1 MGWVPPPP
9 PLTAARLGSRPGRA
23 GAGAQGRD
31 ASPTTM
37 SHFGLCG
44 LASAG
49 YRPALP
55 LNLQPSSSG
64 SDSEREEEGGG
75 VLWGQKG
82 ADRGGL
88 GAQMVP
94 DRWTCSRA
102 GLPSLLPFPR
112 DDGWALGT
120 AGQGT
125 GASGWVCGAE
135 CLDDV
140 AISNNQLILCS
151 DVCQWHGQGVAS
163 NQTRAPDSGFVLL
176 TSYEKCFC
184 AWLEFFKRIQKS
196 H

>member
-1 MGWVPPPP
+1 MVWPLRAIGQLSLWTSNPPHLA
-9 PLTAARLGSRPGRA
+9 LTQREKRKEGG
-23 GAGAQGRD
+23 
-31 ASPTTM
+31 
-37 SHFGLCG
+37 
-44 LASAG
+44 
-49 YRPALP
+49 
-55 LNLQPSSSG
+55 SSG
-64 SDSEREEEGGG
+64 AERGRQRGVRGSDGSWQVDLFQSE
-75 VLWGQKG
+75 
-82 ADRGGL
+82 
-88 GAQMVP
+88 
-94 DRWTCSRA
+94 
-102 GLPSLLPFPR
+102 LPSLLPFPR

-176 TSYEKCFC
+176 TSYDKCFC

-196 H
+196 KRVLTFKLVGNDARGQLIESQNRDINVNI